1 MTTTDKYAIRRA
13 LLLALAKFV
22 CAQDLNTILCDDR
35 LILLGV
41 DNARALREWDELTAA
56 EYLLP
61 VPGFPEARKLA
72 PAIRKKIE
80 EGRSLL
86 DDPFLAGA
94 SAVR

>member
-1 MTTTDKYAIRRA
+1 MTTDEYAIRRT

-22 CAQDLNTILCDDR
+22 CPLDLNTALCDDR
-35 LILLGV
+35 MILL
-41 DNARALREWDELTAA
+41 NADPARVLREWDELTAA

-61 VPGFPEARKLA
+61 VPGFPEARRLS
-72 PAIRKKIE
+72 PAVRAKIE
-80 EGRSLL
+80 AGKSLL

>member
-1 MTTTDKYAIRRA
+1 MANDKYAIRRA

-22 CAQDLNTILCDDR
+22 CPLDLNTVLCDDR
-35 LILLGV
+35 LMLLGV

-80 EGRSLL
+80 AGQSLL

>member
-1 MTTTDKYAIRRA
+1 MTTDKYALRRA
-13 LLLALAKFV
+13 IVLAMAGFV
-22 CAQDLNTILCDDR
+22 CPQELNTILCDDR
-35 LILLGV
+35 LVLLGV

>member
-1 MTTTDKYAIRRA
+1 MADKYAIRRA
-13 LLLALAKFV
+13 LLLALAGFV
-22 CAQDLNTILCDDR
+22 CPQDLNTCLCDDR
-35 LILLGV
+35 LMLLGV
-41 DNARALREWDELTAA
+41 DNVRALREWDELTAA

-72 PAIRKKIE
+72 PPVRKKIE
-80 EGRSLL
+80 EGLSLL

>member
-41 DNARALREWDELTAA
+41 DNARALREWNELTAA
-56 EYLLP
+56 EYLQT
-61 VPGFPEARKLA
+61 VPGFPEARRLA
-72 PAIRKKIE
+72 PAIRAKIE
-80 EGRSLL
+80 GGKSLL

>member
-22 CAQDLNTILCDDR
+22 CPQELNTILCDDR
-35 LILLGV
+35 LILLGA
-41 DNARALREWDELTAA
+41 DSARVLREWDELTAA
-56 EYLLP
+56 EYLQA
-61 VPGFPEARKLA
+61 VPGFPEARRLS
-72 PAIRKKIE
+72 PATRAKIE
-80 EGRSLL
+80 AGKSLL